1 MTIKENLQK
10 NSNVQARLRIEMAPE
25 RVNSHLNSFYG
36 GLAKHAKIQGFRP
49 GKAPLEVVKKVYGEE
64 ASNEV
69 TQRMVS
75 ESLMEVVR
83 KHDLKL
89 ILPPTLIAVDSPKEN
104 TSFTFEAE
112 LDLKP
117 EVPEIPWEKL
127 EIEATETQQTVTSE
141 MIDDQLKEI
150 QDRFTHYHAIHEDRE
165 VKEDDLVVVKYDGLV
180 DGQKVEQASTEK
192 QELALGRGQV
202 AEDFEKAV
210 LGKKKGEKSSF
221 TLPFSKTHQVEKIRG
236 KDVVFDLEILEIQ
249 SKHTP
254 ELNDDLA
261 KKVNPKYSGL
271 EELRKEIETNLVA
284 SMELQHQKKLQDK
297 VGDKLVE
304 SMSFEISPRQKQMT
318 AESLARDF
326 IQRMFQAGI
335 KEDDIKGRQA
345 EIMEASAKNAER
357 QIRLAYILDRI
368 ARDQEIKVEKEDIDK
383 RLKKTASATGLSV
396 SEIEKYYSQKDEEES
411 ISRMDKLKL
420 DILDEKSLDYA
431 FSKARIK

>member
-10 NSNVQARLRIEMAPE
+10 NSSVQARLKIEMAPE
-25 RVNSHLNSFYG
+25 RVNNHLNTFYG
-36 GLAKHAKIQGFRP
+36 GLAKRAKIQGFRP
-49 GKAPLEVVKKVYGEE
+49 GKAPLDLVKKVYGEE

-117 EVPEIPWEKL
+117 EVPEIPWDKL
-127 EIEATETQQTVTSE
+127 EIENTEKQTATPE
-141 MIDDQLKEI
+141 MIEDQLKEI
-150 QDRFTHYHAIHEDRE
+150 QDRFTHYHAIHDDRP
-165 VKEDDLVVVKYDGLV
+165 VKEDDMVVVRYDGLV
-180 DGQKVEQASTEK
+180 DGQKVEQASTDR

-210 LGKKKGEKSSF
+210 LGKKKGDKSTF
-221 TLPFSKTHQVEKIRG
+221 TLPFPETHQVEEVRG
-236 KDVVFDLEILEIQ
+236 KDVVFELEILEIQ

-261 KKVNPKYSGL
+261 KKVNPKYSCL
-271 EELRKEIETNLVA
+271 DELRKEIETNLV
-284 SMELQHQKKLQDK
+284 SSLELQQTKNLQDK

-318 AESLARDF
+318 AESLARDS

-368 ARDQEIKVEKEDIDK
+368 ARDQEIKVEKVDIDK
-383 RLKKTASATGLSV
+383 RLQKTASATGLSV

-431 FSKARIK
+431 LSKARIK